1 MAANGGHHCH
11 YDYRRRDNFCHYLE
25 KPADR
30 THEQHQRSQGPGI
43 SYQSNGTLEKGS
55 AVYVVKKKDNWYR
68 IRYNDH
74 HFGWV
79 ASWLINQNTKVKSAT
94 SLSEATIVLDPGH
107 GGSDSGALSIDQKH
121 DEKTYT
127 LRLAKKVRKLL
138 QARGAHVIMTRTG
151 DQTVFLGA
159 RPELATDNHADA
171 FISFH
176 FDSAPSDNLGSGFT
190 TYYHHKS
197 TSLQLAKTINS
208 HLTGLP
214 LNNRGVE
221 FGNFEVIRDNLRPA
235 LLLEM
240 ATLTRPMIS
249 NTFGHPSIK
258 NTSQRMS
265 QKDLLLISK
274 IKPTIN
280 THEKG
285 RFNDGFKHMV
295 STTTDCPN

>member
-1 MAANGGHHCH
+1 MNYLKKHWLPMAVTIAIMIIAGGTIFATIWKNRLTVPMSNINV
-11 YDYRRRDNFCHYLE
+11 RR
-25 KPADR
+25 
-30 THEQHQRSQGPGI
+30 GPGI
-43 SYQSNGTLEKGS
+43 SYQSNGTLKKGS

-151 DQTVFLGA
+151 DQTVSLGA

-190 TYYHHKS
+190 TYYYHKS

-240 ATLTRPMIS
+240 
-249 NTFGHPSIK
+249 GY
-258 NTSQRMS
+258 
-265 QKDLLLISK
+265 
-274 IKPTIN
+274 IN
-280 THEKG
+280 TA
-285 RFNDGFKHMV
+285 NDFKHIRSPKYQEHV
-295 STTTDCPN
+295 AKDVTKGLAAYFKDKANN